1 MSQGHYGNC
10 VLILILKDER
20 GVGRA
25 HWVQVRQGCDRVLD
39 MALGDLHVS
48 DASFSIHNNLRRC
61 IMSLVLKT

>member
-1 MSQGHYGNC
+1 MSQEHDGNW
-10 VLILILKDER
+10 VLILILNDER

-25 HWVQVRQGCDRVLD
+25 LWVQVRQGCDHVLD
-39 MALGDLHVS
+39 MALGDLHAY